1 MRSKWWK
8 MSRTQVLEEIR
19 SELASG
25 FPSLHLFEQPGQ
37 DPEVRGTFEV
47 RGEAGSVLDT
57 FLVRIQIPPDYPRS
71 LPVVWEVGGRI
82 PCLQGRH
89 IESDGKACV
98 LLPDERWRT
107 FPIGASFS
115 EYLRGPLHSFF
126 LSQVAFE
133 LTGEWP
139 FGEWGHG
146 GHGIVQFYQEMLGTN
161 DPITIALFLESLSKG
176 RFEPLRSCFCGS
188 GNRLAACCK
197 KKWLDVRQKVDPQT
211 ARRSLGH
218 LAAEICQLRDQQK
231 QQRQI
236 PGSTPASRLIR
247 AAGGSR
253 GL

>member
-47 RGEAGSVLDT
+47 RGEAESVLDT

-71 LPVVWEVGGRI
+71 LPVVWEVGVRI

-139 FGEWGHG
+139 FGEWEHG
-146 GHGIVQFYQEMLGTN
+146 GHGIVQFYQETLGTN

-188 GNRLAACCK
+188 GNRLATCCK

-236 PGSTPASRLIR
+236 LGSTPATRLIR